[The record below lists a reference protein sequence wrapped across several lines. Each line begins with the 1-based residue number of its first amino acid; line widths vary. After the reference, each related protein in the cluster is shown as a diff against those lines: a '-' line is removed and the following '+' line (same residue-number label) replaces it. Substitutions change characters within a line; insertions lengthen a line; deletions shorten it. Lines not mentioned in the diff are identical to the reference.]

1 MSEKYRLPTQGF
13 KPDDHIF
20 ADQSDVDSVFGIHAD
35 PSDSLTEPHAIDA
48 IVASQKAAGD
58 PIDPNGAR
66 KFVRALV
73 ALGLLKLAAEG

>member
-1 MSEKYRLPTQGF
+1 MRTVERQGPFEF
-13 KPDDHIF
+13 KVSGEDM
-20 ADQSDVDSVFGIHAD
+20 
-35 PSDSLTEPHAIDA
+35 TEQAAIDA

-73 ALGLLKLAAEG
+73 ALGLFEPVGEG

>member
-1 MSEKYRLPTQGF
+1 MKTIERLGPFEF
-13 KPDDHIF
+13 KVSGEDM
-20 ADQSDVDSVFGIHAD
+20 
-35 PSDSLTEPHAIDA
+35 TETHAIDA

-73 ALGLLKLAAEG
+73 ALGLLNLA